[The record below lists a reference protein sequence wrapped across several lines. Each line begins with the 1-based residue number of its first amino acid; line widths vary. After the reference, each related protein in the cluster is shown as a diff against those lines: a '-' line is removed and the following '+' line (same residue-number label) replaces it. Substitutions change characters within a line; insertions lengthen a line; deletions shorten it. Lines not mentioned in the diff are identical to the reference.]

1 MGFFFWL
8 LCSILVVALVL
19 LLFPFSFRME
29 FEVGERGARAFF
41 FFFKK
46 KIYEAKKNWGKEN
59 LSEAKDPVKFG
70 LESNAEKADAKSEE
84 SSSPDVD
91 AKSEKQESPSVI
103 QSPGTESGVNSAK
116 DPVKSGLESN
126 AESAKQEAESETQ
139 DAPAVTPEAEEKGE
153 EQEAPPTV
161 EAVAKKPA
169 ETPKTEKMDSSPVA
183 EVSESATSDDEK
195 ATEDQKPRKEKRKLT
210 DREFWTI
217 ALTPDLDA
225 RAFGFAKKIMASAL
239 NLFRIRFIDCF
250 VEGIRMDYLDMGYA
264 AALNAFLKT
273 YPYVGAWDFRMDWC
287 RDKELRAQGT
297 ITASIN
303 LLRLFCFTLKTAVYA
318 GFLFLSFW
326 RRRARVL
333 KTNELPEIGF
343 IRRKIIDFIVEE

>member
-91 AKSEKQESPSVI
+91 ANSEKQQSPSVI

-161 EAVAKKPA
+161 EAVAKKPT

-183 EVSESATSDDEK
+183 EVSE
-195 ATEDQKPRKEKRKLT
+195 KRKLM